1 MGALLTVRLYKGP
14 HSMYHFD
21 TSLCV
26 NQEQFDQQCAAGAAY
41 GLPALAVALG
51 ASVYRKYTVLYHA
64 NMEC

>member
-1 MGALLTVRLYKGP
+1 
-14 HSMYHFD
+14 MYHFD